1 MYFNAIRTALRH
13 ETETVMKSSICA
25 VYKVLVGTMISAS
38 VLAPSAARASTAT
51 KSVVGDL
58 TVYSAGQPEQ
68 MLVLFPG
75 AFITPERYQ
84 GLAEALVDASHGQVE
99 VAVVQFLGGFAN
111 PIQATGRIDQAMALL
126 AKQGYS
132 DVAARTFVAGHSAG
146 GIAGHPAVTSKKL
159 GGLVLLGSYLPHS
172 ALLGTSLTTYE
183 RPVLTLGGEL
193 DGLTGVNYL
202 ARDSR
207 ALDLLAEG
215 DSAVVATKPV
225 IVMRGSSHMQFADGG
240 MLAGDMKPE
249 KPIDQTHAE
258 AAEIILNFM
267 AANSPS
273 SAPSVR
279 ESAAASLVAQVAA
292 TKILLQPLITAWD
305 ETDSVCKKSQRLV
318 APLAL
323 GGWNQLG
330 LVTRVYD
337 RQSQILR
344 FIADKSAVRIVES
357 GPESALTHQIEIPVY
372 VENPPDPL
380 DVSTDHYLASP
391 VLACKMRTLQSI
403 AKETGLTPR
412 AGDAKACAEL
422 NVIAIREALALLE
435 GTPFKDRLTQK
446 FGDPA
451 SWNTAHESSGDNVD
465 SWRYGP
471 ITVRSESK
479 SSGQGWVAGKFAWTK
494 TSSVSWELDTV
505 ELITGT
511 DIFFKPFAGAHYC
524 KIISPL
530 KVVEWATLI
539 GLKN

>member
-1 MYFNAIRTALRH
+1 
-13 ETETVMKSSICA
+13 MKSSICA

-38 VLAPSAARASTAT
+38 MLAPSAAAASIASRT
-51 KSVVGDL
+51 VVGDL
-58 TVYSAGQPEQ
+58 IVYSAGQPENI
-68 MLVLFPG
+68 LVLFPG
-75 AFITPERYQ
+75 AFINPERYQ
-84 GLAEALVDASHGQVE
+84 GLAEALVDASHGQIE
-99 VAVVQFLGGFAN
+99 VAVAQFSGGFAN
-111 PIQATGRIDQAMALL
+111 PIQATGRIDQAMALM

-132 DVAARTFVAGHSAG
+132 DVAARTFVGGHSAG

-172 ALLGTSLTTYE
+172 AVFGASLTTYE

-207 ALDLLAEG
+207 ALDLLAER

-225 IVMRGSSHMQFADGG
+225 IVIRGSSHMQFADGG
-240 MLAGDMKPE
+240 LLEGDFKPE
-249 KPIDQTHAE
+249 KDINLTHSE
-258 AAEIILNFM
+258 AADIIRNFI
-267 AANSPS
+267 AANSMS
-273 SAPSVR
+273 FAPSVR

-292 TKILLQPLITAWD
+292 TKLLLRPLLAAWN
-305 ETDSVCKKSQRLV
+305 ETESVCKNSQMLV
-318 APLAL
+318 APLAS

-330 LVTRVYD
+330 IVTRVYD

-344 FIADKSAVRIVES
+344 FIADKSAVRSVKP
-357 GPESALTHQIEIPVY
+357 GTESALTHQIEIPVY

-380 DVSTDHYLASP
+380 DVSSDHYLASP
-391 VLACKMRTLQSI
+391 VLACKMRTLPSI

-412 AGDAKACAEL
+412 TDAAKACAEL
-422 NVIAIREALALLE
+422 NVIAIREALALLD

-446 FGDPA
+446 FGDPDT
-451 SWNTAHESSGDNVD
+451 WTVEHEPTGETVD

-524 KIISPL
+524 KIIAPL

-539 GLKN
+539 GLKH

>member
-1 MYFNAIRTALRH
+1 
-13 ETETVMKSSICA
+13 MKSSICA

-38 VLAPSAARASTAT
+38 VFAPTAAWAS
-51 KSVVGDL
+51 SVSKTIVGDL
-58 TVYSAGQPEQ
+58 TVYSSGQPEQ
-68 MLVLFPG
+68 VLVLFPG
-75 AFITPERYQ
+75 AFIAPERYQ
-84 GLAEALVDASHGQVE
+84 GLAEALVNASHGQVE
-99 VAVVQFLGGFAN
+99 VAVAQFSGGFAN

-132 DVAARTFVAGHSAG
+132 DVAARTFVGGHSAG
-146 GIAGHPAVTSKKL
+146 GIAGHPAVFSKKL

-172 ALLGTSLTTYE
+172 AVFGASLTTYE

-207 ALDLLAEG
+207 ALGLLAER

-225 IVMRGSSHMQFADGG
+225 IVIRGSSHMQFADGG

-249 KPIDQTHAE
+249 KDINLTHSE
-258 AAEIILNFM
+258 AADIILNFM
-267 AANSPS
+267 AANSTL

-279 ESAAASLVAQVAA
+279 ESASASLVAQVAA
-292 TKILLQPLITAWD
+292 TKLLLQPLLTAWD
-305 ETDSVCKKSQRLV
+305 KTDSVCKNSQRLV
-318 APLAL
+318 APLASD
-323 GGWNQLG
+323 GWNQLG
-330 LVTRVYD
+330 IVTRVYD

-344 FIADKSAVRIVES
+344 FIADKSAVRILKSGMES
-357 GPESALTHQIEIPVY
+357 SLTHQIEIPVY

-380 DVSTDHYLASP
+380 DISTDHYLASP
-391 VLACKMRTLQSI
+391 VLACKMRTLPSI

-412 AGDAKACAEL
+412 TDDAKACAEL
-422 NVIAIREALALLE
+422 NVIAIREALALLD

-446 FGDPA
+446 FGDPT
-451 SWNTAHESSGDNVD
+451 SWNATHEPSGDD
-465 SWRYGP
+465 LDAWRYGP

-479 SSGQGWVAGKFAWTK
+479 ASGQSWVSGKFAWTK
-494 TSSVSWELDTV
+494 TSSVSWQLDTV

-511 DIFFKPFAGAHYC
+511 DVFFKPFAGAHYC